1 MSEWKEIK
9 TQEDIDELLDAY
21 GCFHDGCL
29 VNASFQSGTSVNEKL
44 SMCFGDAE
52 EYTLHVTFERQW
64 RPKTL
69 EMNFIGLRQFHLI
82 GAECNHIPLLLDAY
96 ITFAEGLLPGEPK
109 RLIVW
114 SDFPFDLNDIHN
126 GIEEPGDTYII
137 SNRLLWKIVEED

>member
-1 MSEWKEIK
+1 MNEWKEIK
-9 TQEDIDELLDAY
+9 TQEDIEELLEAY
-21 GCFHDGCL
+21 DYFHDGCL
-29 VNASFQSGTSVNEKL
+29 TRAVFQSGTSVDEDL

-69 EMNFIGLRQFHLI
+69 EMQFIGLRQFHLI
-82 GAECNHIPLLLDAY
+82 GAETNHIPLLLDAY
-96 ITFAEGLLPGEPK
+96 LTFSEGLLPGEPK

-114 SDFPFDLNDIHN
+114 SDVPFDPKKLCN

-137 SNRLLWKIVEED
+137 ANRLQWKIAE

>member
-1 MSEWKEIK
+1 MNEWKEIK
-9 TQEDIDELLDAY
+9 TQEDIEELLEAY

-29 VNASFQSGTSVNEKL
+29 TRASFQSGTSVDENL

-69 EMNFIGLRQFHLI
+69 EMQFIGLRQFHLI
-82 GAECNHIPLLLDAY
+82 GAEANYIPLLLDAY
-96 ITFAEGLLPGEPK
+96 LTFAEGLLPGEPQ

-114 SDFPFDLNDIHN
+114 SDVPFDPKKLCN

-137 SNRLLWKIVEED
+137 ANRLQWKIAE